1 MWEDE
6 NRNSVGYNEEMFE
19 GDAPSDEPRQPAL
32 ARPAGQDPAALLQR
46 QLAPGEQL
54 VWWGQPKKVHGPRS
68 GMQKM
73 CAVVFLAFAC
83 FWEASALQ
91 ALFVGGVFGV
101 IFPRFG
107 IPFIVVGLKML
118 FPGLGASRRLR
129 QTVYG
134 VTTLQ
139 AISVCGGQV
148 TAWDLDAVTSVEK
161 FYYKD
166 GTGDLVLSNGQ
177 VEHYYHNGHSHT
189 RAVTLTFLAFLTWT
203 PPRRRCVPAETKQAR
218 AVPARHGLFYER

>member
-19 GDAPSDEPRQPAL
+19 GDAPSDEPRQPAP

-73 CAVVFLAFAC
+73 FAVVFLAFAC
-83 FWEASALQ
+83 FWEVSALQ

-101 IFPRFG
+101 IFPLFG

-134 VTTLQ
+134 VTTLR

-161 FYYKD
+161 FYYQD

-189 RAVTLTFLAFLTWT
+189 RAVTLTFFGLTD
-203 PPRRRCVPAETKQAR
+203 VDAAEAALRAR
-218 AVPARHGLFYER
+218 

>member
-6 NRNSVGYNEEMFE
+6 NRSPVGYNEEMFE
-19 GDAPSDEPRQPAL
+19 GDAPSDEPSQAAL
-32 ARPAGQDPAALLQR
+32 AHPAGRDPSDLLRR

-54 VWWGQPKKVHGPRS
+54 VWWGQPKKLHGPRG
-68 GMQKM
+68 GMQKLF
-73 CAVVFLAFAC
+73 AVVFLAFAC

-101 IFPRFG
+101 IFPLFG
-107 IPFIVVGLKML
+107 IPFIVIGLKML

-134 VTTLQ
+134 VTTLR
-139 AISVCGGQV
+139 AISVCGGRV

-161 FYYKD
+161 FYYTD

-177 VEHYYHNGHSHT
+177 VEHYWHNGHSHT
-189 RAVTLTFLAFLTWT
+189 RGVTLTFCGLTD
-203 PPRRRCVPAETKQAR
+203 VDAAEAALHAR
-218 AVPARHGLFYER
+218 